1 MSTTIPETMHAVM
14 LRIPG
19 PPSSLKIETIPTPI
33 PQPDQVLI
41 KVRAFGLNRSE
52 VFTRQGHSPI
62 REVSLPRVLGIEC
75 VGTVAAVVE
84 KEGLKIGDKVA
95 TCVGGMGR
103 DFDGSNAE
111 FCVVPRGQVV
121 RIGVEAGLEELG
133 WDVWGALPEM
143 IQTSMSSFL
152 CDLIFVFP
160 CLYTH
165 TPMWGSLFSS
175 LKLKEGDSL
184 LIRGGTSSIGLAA
197 AALASHHG
205 AIVTSTTRQPSRT
218 QLLLET
224 GAHHVIID
232 PPSGLISHTTNI
244 RFDKI
249 LELGGPTTLDDSFK
263 LLKAGGIICQAGI
276 CGGKWIMENWNA
288 FAVGAGYFTSYASSV
303 DRFLETPLDRV
314 AGLVREGIIR
324 IPIRVFEG
332 LREIQ
337 EAHRVMEME
346 GAAGKIVVVI

>member
-1 MSTTIPETMHAVM
+1 MPTAIPKTMRAIM
-14 LRIPG
+14 LRNPG
-19 PPSSLKIETIPTPI
+19 PPSSLQIETIPTPTS
-33 PQPDQVLI
+33 QPGQVLI

-62 REVSLPRVLGIEC
+62 REVPLPRVLGIEC

-84 KEGLKIGDKVA
+84 EDGAGKDGLKVGDKVA

-103 DFDGSNAE
+103 AFDGGYAE

-121 RIGVEAGLEELG
+121 RIGVETGLEELG
-133 WDVWGALPEM
+133 WDIWGALPEM
-143 IQTSMSSFL
+143 IQTS
-152 CDLIFVFP
+152 
-160 CLYTH
+160 
-165 TPMWGSLFSS
+165 WGSLFSS
-175 LKLKEGDSL
+175 LKLKKDDSL

-218 QLLLET
+218 QLLLDT
-224 GAHHVIID
+224 GAHRVLID
-232 PPSGLISHTTNI
+232 PACGLISPTTNT

-249 LELGGPTTLDDSFK
+249 LELVGPITLDDSFK

-276 CGGKWIMENWNA
+276 CGGKWILENWNP

-303 DRFLETPLDRV
+303 DRFLDTPLDRA
-314 AGLVREGIIR
+314 AGLVRDGKIR

-332 LREIQ
+332 CGRLGRRIGLWRWRRRE
-337 EAHRVMEME
+337 RL
-346 GAAGKIVVVI
+346 

>member
-1 MSTTIPETMHAVM
+1 MFTAIPETMRAVV

-19 PPSSLKIETIPTPI
+19 PPFSLKIEKIPTPT
-33 PQPDQVLI
+33 PQPGQVLI

-62 REVSLPRVLGIEC
+62 SEVSLPRVLGIEC

-84 KEGLKIGDKVA
+84 EDGAGKDGLKVGDKVA

-103 DFDGSNAE
+103 AFDGGYAE

-143 IQTSMSSFL
+143 IQTS
-152 CDLIFVFP
+152 
-160 CLYTH
+160 
-165 TPMWGSLFSS
+165 WGSLFSS
-175 LKLKEGDSL
+175 LKLKKDDSL

-218 QLLLET
+218 QLLLDT
-224 GAHHVIID
+224 GADHVIID
-232 PPSGLISHTTNI
+232 PPSGLISPTTNI

-249 LELGGPTTLDDSFK
+249 LELVGPTTLDDSFR
-263 LLKAGGIICQAGI
+263 LLKAGGIICQTGI

-303 DRFLETPLDRV
+303 DRFLDTPLDRV
-314 AGLVREGIIR
+314 AGLVRDGKMR

-332 LREIQ
+332 LEKIV